1 MRRITDSWQE
11 LLQNIT
17 GKTVTGSY
25 NTMDELLTAYNHKY
39 VCEVTFSTTPADA
52 TIVVK
57 KGTSVIAPEN
67 GHYYLKEGSY
77 TYDASAEGY
86 TAKENQSLT
95 ITNSDEATGTK
106 TVTVT
111 LSAVV
116 GG

>member
-17 GKTVTGSY
+17 GKTVNGSY
-25 NTMDELLTAYNHKY
+25 NTMDELLRAYNNKY
-39 VCEVTFSTTPADA
+39 VCDVTFSTTPAGA
-52 TIVVK
+52 TVVVK
-57 KGTSVIAPEN
+57 QGTTVIAAEN
-67 GHYYLKEGSY
+67 GHYYLKEGNY

-86 TAKENQSLT
+86 TSKENQSLT
-95 ITNSDEATGTK
+95 ISNSDETTGTK